1 MFRTRIFQI
10 CLFLTLTFPVVGT
23 QSSFATEEYA
33 EKTGKD
39 CQTCHIDPSG
49 GAELTEE
56 GKEFQSKL
64 ESEEKE
70 VNKISKSVSLLRFI
84 VGYLHILT
92 AIFWFGTILYVH
104 LILKPA
110 YAASGLPKGEVRL
123 GLISMGIMLVTG
135 SFLAFLRVSS
145 FSMLFETRFGILLTI
160 KIILFLIMVMA
171 AMIAVFF
178 VGPKLRRNIKEGEY
192 RSGEDMTSDELLYF
206 DGKEGRPAYIAYA
219 GNIYDVSKS
228 GIWFDGIHF
237 FRHPAGVDLTDFLSQ
252 APHGEANI
260 LKMPRIGKVVSPEGK
275 KDHSKFK
282 KIFYFLAYFNLTFVF
297 LIILI
302 LALWRWSVLS

>member
-1 MFRTRIFQI
+1 MFHARIFQI
-10 CLFLTLTFPVVGT
+10 YLFISLTFLMVYP
-23 QSSFATEEYA
+23 QILFATEEYA
-33 EKTGKD
+33 EKTGND
-39 CQTCHIDPSG
+39 CQTCHVDPSG
-49 GAELTEE
+49 GAELTYD
-56 GKEFQSKL
+56 GKEFQSNL
-64 ESEEKE
+64 ESEEE
-70 VNKISKSVSLLRFI
+70 VGKISKSVSILRFI

-228 GIWFDGIHF
+228 GIWHDGIHF
-237 FRHPAGVDLTDFLSQ
+237 FRHPAGVELTNFLNQ
-252 APHGEANI
+252 APHGEENI

-302 LALWRWSVLS
+302 LALWRWWI